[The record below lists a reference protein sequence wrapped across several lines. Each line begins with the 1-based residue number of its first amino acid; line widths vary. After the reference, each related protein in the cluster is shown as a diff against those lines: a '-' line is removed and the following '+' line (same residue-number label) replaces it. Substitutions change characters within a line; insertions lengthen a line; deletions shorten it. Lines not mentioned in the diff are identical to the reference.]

1 MNRRELDRKG
11 QHSPSGRLN
20 NDARHL
26 SPGASHL
33 SDDALLDRLYGLG
46 GNDSLASDDSRVS
59 DDSHLHSCQECTERW
74 NAMLERR
81 SQSVSEVAVPNEFLW
96 AQRRKI
102 YARMGEESPSPLR
115 WVPAFAAAALLA
127 IGVLVYHPATPAPQQ
142 IDSNDAQLFS
152 EAYSME
158 QSSEPR
164 AAAPIHA
171 LFEDNQNQ

>member
-1 MNRRELDRKG
+1 MNRHELDRKG
-11 QHSPSGRLN
+11 QLSPGAS
-20 NDARHL
+20 HL
-26 SPGASHL
+26 SPSASHL

-46 GNDSLASDDSRVS
+46 S
-59 DDSHLHSCQECTERW
+59 DDSHLHNCEECTERW

-81 SQSVSEVAVPNEFLW
+81 SQLAPEVAVSNEFLW